1 GVPAQVHGW
10 QVGGADATDLA
21 HRDFDSR
28 FLGSHRKAL
37 SRGRAR
43 PVLHRVGIRGGEL
56 DVRLQ
61 WRQLFRKLADDL
73 LQGALLD
80 LEIALRSDLLGSR
93 EIEARLRLVSIGD
106 GCSTNLE
113 IAFRLGELL
122 CYRDLLA
129 LNERETVLRCEH
141 VEIGLGYAHD

>member
-1 GVPAQVHGW
+1 
-10 QVGGADATDLA
+10 
-21 HRDFDSR
+21 
-28 FLGSHRKAL
+28 
-37 SRGRAR
+37 
-43 PVLHRVGIRGGEL
+43 RGGEL

-61 WRQLFRKLADDL
+61 RRQLFRKLADDL

-141 VEIGLGYAHD
+141 VEIGLGYAHDQILRRLAEGRFGLDRLEPRFLVDLEVLPVEQ